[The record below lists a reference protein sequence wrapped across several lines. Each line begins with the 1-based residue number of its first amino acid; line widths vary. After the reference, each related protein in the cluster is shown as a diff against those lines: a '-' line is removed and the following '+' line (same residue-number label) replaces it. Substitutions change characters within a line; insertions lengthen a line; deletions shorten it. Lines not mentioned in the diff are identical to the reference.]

1 MNNQAY
7 LFLIFSLNG
16 FIIGVLFDF
25 FRILRKSF
33 KTSDIATYIEDILFW
48 ILTGITILYTIFVFN
63 NGEIRLYMFFG
74 IMIRVTLY
82 MLILSKYII
91 KVSVYI
97 MNTMKK
103 TFLYII
109 KIIFCPLKIIYK
121 VLKRIFL
128 KPISFVFINIRK
140 NMTKIYNVFEI
151 NTKKMKEF
159 IIKPKN
165 KVKN

>member
-1 MNNQAY
+1 M
-7 LFLIFSLNG
+7 S
-16 FIIGVLFDF
+16 
-25 FRILRKSF
+25 
-33 KTSDIATYIEDILFW
+33 
-48 ILTGITILYTIFVFN
+48 
-63 NGEIRLYMFFG
+63 FG
-74 IMIRVTLY
+74 IMIGVTLY

-109 KIIFCPLKIIYK
+109 KIIFCPFKIIYK